1 MKRLLS
7 YMKAYRKESLLGP
20 LFKMLEASF
29 ELLVPLVVASM
40 VDVGIRGRDVSYVL
54 RMGGILVLLGII
66 GLACSLTAQYFAARA
81 ATGAATAMRNNLFS
95 HIAGLPAAAVSL
107 CGIWSHDHGFYGR
120 CKSRYGLCSD
130 DTGAVCDRIWHYA
143 GQYAFIS
150 IRPKTAGSGSSYY
163 ERKSHGRPGDSG
175 F

>member
-95 HIAGLPAAAVSL
+95 HIAGLSYTEIDQIGASTLISTRCRMVS
-107 CGIWSHDHGFYGR
+107 I
-120 CKSRYGLCSD
+120 
-130 DTGAVCDRIWHYA
+130 
-143 GQYAFIS
+143 
-150 IRPKTAGSGSSYY
+150 
-163 ERKSHGRPGDSG
+163 
-175 F
+175 

>member
-81 ATGAATAMRNNLFS
+81 YSRSVLYRNRPDRRL
-95 HIAGLPAAAVSL
+95 HADYP
-107 CGIWSHDHGFYGR
+107 HD
-120 CKSRYGLCSD
+120 K
-130 DTGAVCDRIWHYA
+130 
-143 GQYAFIS
+143 
-150 IRPKTAGSGSSYY
+150 
-163 ERKSHGRPGDSG
+163 
-175 F
+175 